1 METEDDKRGLFN
13 GIMSMPYQPKNYNT
27 INEPIQMTGMDLD
40 KIPPDTPNYLTD
52 LTYHKIMNNL
62 HAGMSVRITL
72 TSMGCSRSKVGAVMK
87 WILKDEKR
95 KQEYLEAKLVGSEIM
110 AEEMIDIADGT
121 MDEGTVPEDTKRAK
135 LRIDTRASIIAF
147 NNKSRF
153 GKETTINVNVDLKQ
167 ALEEASM
174 RAEVIE
180 GEVVDE

>member
-1 METEDDKRGLFN
+1 
-13 GIMSMPYQPKNYNT
+13 
-27 INEPIQMTGMDLD
+27 
-40 KIPPDTPNYLTD
+40 
-52 LTYHKIMNNL
+52 
-62 HAGMSVRITL
+62 
-72 TSMGCSRSKVGAVMK
+72 
-87 WILKDEKR
+87 
-95 KQEYLEAKLVGSEIM
+95 M

-135 LRIDTRASIIAF
+135 LRIETRASIIAF

-180 GEVVDE
+180 GEVVDD